1 MPNVFFPPLARRL
14 WQSTA
19 WAACAVC
26 CQPASAYEPQIN
38 YMLQCMGCHTP
49 DGSGE
54 PGRVPSLK
62 STLAPFAASPAG
74 RRFIV
79 QVPGASQSKLSDAEL
94 AQLLNWMIENLS
106 SARPSSYTRFT
117 AAEVTSYR
125 RTPLVGVEA
134 ARAKLLRALEAGQE
148 TTVGSTLDL
157 K

>member
-1 MPNVFFPPLARRL
+1 MPNLFPPPARNL
-14 WQSTA
+14 WHPIV

-26 CQPASAYEPQIN
+26 CQPTAAYEPQIN

-54 PGRVPSLK
+54 PGRVPSLR
-62 STLAPFAASPAG
+62 STLAPFAASAAG

-106 SARPSSYTRFT
+106 SAKPAGFTRFT
-117 AAEVTSYR
+117 AAEVGSYR
-125 RTPLVGVEA
+125 RTPLVGVQA
-134 ARAKLLRALEAGQE
+134 AREKLLSQ
-148 TTVGSTLDL
+148 VSP
-157 K
+157 